1 MSLLFTAKQICELAL
16 QSIGAYSI
24 NDTAAEPEHL
34 KRALSWLDLNMAELA
49 GVQRMF
55 WLVPSTLTISLTA
68 NTRTYDL
75 LTTLGA
81 SAPADGIQFPV
92 GAHLED
98 GNGNRTPL
106 ELLRRDEYEGLS
118 KLTTTGTPDRI
129 HIDRL
134 TEPTMSVYPIPTVAT
149 FKVELVVQTFA
160 PSFADS
166 RDGALATGLRA
177 AWQKWA
183 VNKLAASIG
192 NGPVRKLPRQE
203 IIDYE
208 QLADISRREL
218 LAFENREHESGPPV
232 TAFRDF

>member
-1 MSLLFTAKQICELAL
+1 MSVLFTAKQICEMAL
-16 QSIGAYSI
+16 QAIGAYSI

-34 KRALSWLDLNMAELA
+34 KRALSWFDLNMAELA
-49 GVQRMF
+49 GIQRMF

-75 LTTLGA
+75 LDTLGA

-92 GAHLED
+92 EAHLDD
-98 GNGNRTPL
+98 GSGNRTSL
-106 ELLRRDEYEGLS
+106 EILRRDEYEGLA

-129 HIDRL
+129 YIDRL
-134 TEPTMSVYPIPTVAT
+134 IEPTMSVYPIPTVST
-149 FKVELVVQTFA
+149 DKVKLVVQTFA
-160 PSFADS
+160 PSFASS
-166 RDGALATGLRA
+166 RTGGSATGLRA
-177 AWQKWA
+177 AWQNWA

-192 NGPVRKLPRQE
+192 NGPIRKLPRPE
-203 IIDYE
+203 IKDYL
-208 QLADISRREL
+208 QLAENSKQEL